1 MRGQWQIS
9 RFEVISLRP
18 ARTQLWSCITEYI
31 WWSWDEP
38 LWSRG
43 FLAANRQMYCKP
55 VTLPWSGPNH
65 QIKVALSPYI
75 IILELRTATMMF
87 HLPPPTTQETPVSA
101 CYFTSATVHSI
112 YSSSSR
118 FSRKSW
124 GRDTSMVLVRM
135 LLSCQ
140 NRGDFSVKILS
151 SGEARL

>member
-9 RFEVISLRP
+9 RFEVISSRP

-87 HLPPPTTQETPVSA
+87 HLSPRLLKRPLFQRAISPARQFTQSTLHLLDSAEKVEEETLPW
-101 CYFTSATVHSI
+101 
-112 YSSSSR
+112 YS
-118 FSRKSW
+118 
-124 GRDTSMVLVRM
+124 
-135 LLSCQ
+135 
-140 NRGDFSVKILS
+140 
-151 SGEARL
+151 

>member
-65 QIKVALSPYI
+65 QIKVALS
-75 IILELRTATMMF
+75 
-87 HLPPPTTQETPVSA
+87 LPIYNHSRASHCDNDVSPSPPD
-101 CYFTSATVHSI
+101 
-112 YSSSSR
+112 YS
-118 FSRKSW
+118 
-124 GRDTSMVLVRM
+124 RDP
-135 LLSCQ
+135 C
-140 NRGDFSVKILS
+140 FSVLFHQRDSSLNLLFIFSIQPKKLRKRHFHGTRKNAFILS
-151 SGEARL
+151 KSGRFFSQDTK

>member
-87 HLPPPTTQETPVSA
+87 HLPPPD
-101 CYFTSATVHSI
+101 
-112 YSSSSR
+112 YS
-118 FSRKSW
+118 
-124 GRDTSMVLVRM
+124 RDP
-135 LLSCQ
+135 C
-140 NRGDFSVKILS
+140 FSVLFHQRDSSLNLLFIFSIQPKKLRKRHFHGTRKNAFILS
-151 SGEARL
+151 KSGRFFSQDTK